1 MTTKRKRRQESNQY
15 RERGISSQGT
25 GIRASKQNARRKKK
39 MIRKLITL
47 AAAGVVVV
55 LAGCHLFMRGYVNK
69 VDDKRICDNIFIGE
83 VEVSGMTSKKAK
95 SILKEHYDED
105 AQVTITMKA
114 EDKTAKATLEELG
127 VAAKDVD
134 GMIKKAQDYGKKGS
148 VWKRY
153 RQLKALKKEAYV
165 IQEEYQVDDEAA
177 EEVLKTSIT
186 SLEDGAVNATITKT
200 DAGFVVTEGKDGTI
214 VNVEKS
220 LEKVVEH
227 LNNDWD
233 HKGFAVEMVLE
244 TGEPE
249 IQASDLEKIEDIL
262 GEYSTDAGGGER
274 WKNLQAGSNLL
285 NGVVLMPGEEI
296 SVYNTTAPY
305 DAEHGYV
312 QAGAYENGE
321 VVQDWGG
328 GICQVSTTLYN
339 AVLYAELEVVE
350 RYPHSMSVSYV
361 DPSRDAAIAGG
372 VMDFRFKNSYDA
384 PIYIFSEIDWSNQL
398 RFVIYGKET
407 RPENR
412 TVEYES
418 ETIAV
423 DEYKTT
429 YKENPS
435 LTFGKLEYT
444 GSPHSGMDARLWKI
458 VYEDGKEVSKEVYNK
473 SYYMRADQVIEVG
486 TAGAEGSALST
497 LQSAIASQD
506 YDAIISAINS
516 TGESKTETESEAR

>member
-1 MTTKRKRRQESNQY
+1 MATKQKRRQGKNQYSERNISNQ
-15 RERGISSQGT
+15 ST

-39 MIRKLITL
+39 MIKKLITL

-55 LAGCHLFMRGYVNK
+55 LAVGYLSMRGYVNK

-95 SILKEHYDED
+95 AALEEHYAED
-105 AQVTITMKA
+105 AEVTITMKA
-114 EDKTAKATLEELG
+114 EDKTAEATLEELG

-134 GMIKKAQDYGKKGS
+134 GMIKKAQNYGKKGS

-153 RQLKALKKEAYV
+153 RQLKALQKEAYV

-220 LEKVVEH
+220 LEKVVGH

-244 TGEPE
+244 TGKPE
-249 IQASDLEKIEDIL
+249 IQASDLEEIGDVL
-262 GEYSTDAGGGER
+262 GEYATDAGGGDR
-274 WKNLQAGSNLL
+274 WKNLQAGSNML
-285 NGVVLMPGEEI
+285 NGIVLMPGEEI
-296 SVYNTTAPY
+296 SVYDATSPY

-312 QAGAYENGE
+312 QAGTYENGE
-321 VVQDWGG
+321 VVPDWGG

-350 RYPHSMSVSYV
+350 RYPHSMTVSYV

-372 VMDFRFKNSYDA
+372 LMDFRFKNSYDTA
-384 PIYIFSEIDWSNQL
+384 IYIFSEIDWSNQL

-407 RPENR
+407 RPANR

-423 DEYKTT
+423 DEYQTT
-429 YKENPS
+429 YKENAD
-435 LTFGKLEYT
+435 LALGELNYT
-444 GSPHSGMDARLWKI
+444 GSPHSGRDSRLWKI
-458 VYEDGKEVSKEVYNK
+458 VYEDGKEVSKEQYNS

-486 TAGAEGSALST
+486 TLGAEGSALSA
-497 LQSAIASQD
+497 LRSAIAAQD
-506 YDAIISAINS
+506 YDAILSAINAA
-516 TGESKTETESEAR
+516 GESPVVE